1 MVPSAANFGDEEGPT
16 RFARVAGR
24 ESEQAPLFLPP
35 PAPPFF
41 FHPAKASSSFSIA
54 QNYSALITCGRA
66 GDAAI

>member
-35 PAPPFF
+35 QLLL
-41 FHPAKASSSFSIA
+41 SSFTQQRPPPLSPSLEII
-54 QNYSALITCGRA
+54 QRL
-66 GDAAI
+66 